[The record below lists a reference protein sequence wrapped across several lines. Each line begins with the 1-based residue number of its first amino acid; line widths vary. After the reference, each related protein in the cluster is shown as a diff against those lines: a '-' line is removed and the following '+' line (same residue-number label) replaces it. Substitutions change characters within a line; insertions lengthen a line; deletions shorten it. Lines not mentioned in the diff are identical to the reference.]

1 MKSFTIYQ
9 IQFGKKPLSFLILAD
24 NDIPFVIMSREF
36 DIDDSVVYE
45 SFKTNEE
52 AKLIKSIVNNNE
64 KSILNLNN
72 DNISDIIRRTI
83 GYKVTWKRYSLGK
96 WNSFIQGL
104 VEYSG
109 CENYRIEME
118 HPIDL
123 NNDMISGM
131 VSSGLET
138 RISIID
144 NIQSIL
150 KRNKRWKN

>member
-1 MKSFTIYQ
+1 VKSFTIYQ
-9 IQFGKKPLSFLILAD
+9 IQFGKSPLSFLALAD
-24 NDIPFVIMSREF
+24 NDIPFTIISENF

-52 AKLIKSIVNNNE
+52 TKLIKSIVNNNK
-64 KSILNLNN
+64 KSILNINN
-72 DNISDIIRRTI
+72 DNISDIIKRTI
-83 GYKVTWKRYSLGK
+83 GYKVIWKRYSLGK

-104 VEYSG
+104 IEYSG
-109 CENYRIEME
+109 CENYRIEMK

-123 NNDMISGM
+123 NNDMIGGM

>member
-1 MKSFTIYQ
+1 MNSFTIYQ
-9 IQFGKKPLSFLILAD
+9 IQFGKNPLSFLILAD

-36 DIDDSVVYE
+36 DIDDSVLYE

-83 GYKVTWKRYSLGK
+83 GYKVTWKRYSFGK
-96 WNSFIQGL
+96 WNSFINGL
-104 VEYSG
+104 LEYSDS
-109 CENYRIEME
+109 ENYIVEMD

-123 NNDMISGM
+123 NNVMIRGM
-131 VSSGLET
+131 INQVIAIREERLLNFKGD
-138 RISIID
+138 RI
-144 NIQSIL
+144 
-150 KRNKRWKN
+150 WKK

>member
-1 MKSFTIYQ
+1 
-9 IQFGKKPLSFLILAD
+9 
-24 NDIPFVIMSREF
+24 
-36 DIDDSVVYE
+36 VYE

-52 AKLIKSIVNNNE
+52 TKLIKSIVNNNK
-64 KSILNLNN
+64 KSILNINN
-72 DNISDIIRRTI
+72 DNISDIIKRTI
-83 GYKVTWKRYSLGK
+83 GYKVIWKRYSLGK

-104 VEYSG
+104 IEYSG
-109 CENYRIEME
+109 CENYRIEMK

-123 NNDMISGM
+123 NNDMIGGM